1 MNMLTL
7 FDALTMINEGR
18 AQETVDQLREMRLH
32 SPSDI
37 LTNYVLGHAL
47 DVCNQHSRANSI
59 WETASSLCSEDRV
72 IKKMKLPDGV
82 SVFTHTDRF
91 QSGLSEILGEDESD
105 EIQNLIQQLDSSE
118 RTNFEVALD
127 DDNESFGGLTDDDP
141 ITETYARIL
150 ATQKKYS
157 QAAAVYRSL
166 SEQNPDEKDRLL
178 DEAKKLDHLANSET
192 GT

>member
-1 MNMLTL
+1 MLTL

>member
-1 MNMLTL
+1 MNTFTL

-18 AQETVDQLREMRLH
+18 ASETIDHLREMRLN
-32 SPSDI
+32 SPSDV

-47 DVCNQHSRANSI
+47 NVCNQHNRAESV
-59 WETASSLCSEDRV
+59 WETASTLSSEDRTL
-72 IKKMKLPDGV
+72 KKMKLPDGV
-82 SVFTHTDRF
+82 SVFTHTDHL

-105 EIQNLIQQLDSSE
+105 EIQNLIQQLDASD
-118 RTNFEVALD
+118 RTNFEVVLD
-127 DDNESFGGLTDDDP
+127 DDDESFGELTDDDP

-150 ATQKKYS
+150 SAQKKYS

-178 DEAKKLDHLANSET
+178 GEAQKLDILANSGT

>member
-1 MNMLTL
+1 MLTL

-118 RTNFEVALD
+118 RTNFEVVLD
-127 DDNESFGGLTDDDP
+127 DDDESFGGLTDDDP

-178 DEAKKLDHLANSET
+178 DEAKKLDLLANSET

>member
-1 MNMLTL
+1 MLTL

-118 RTNFEVALD
+118 RTNFEVALN
-127 DDNESFGGLTDDDP
+127 DNDESFGGLTDDDP

-178 DEAKKLDHLANSET
+178 DEAKKLDLLANSET

>member
-118 RTNFEVALD
+118 RTNFEVVLD
-127 DDNESFGGLTDDDP
+127 DDDESFGGLTDDDP

-178 DEAKKLDHLANSET
+178 DEAKKLDLLANSET

>member
-1 MNMLTL
+1 MNVLTL
-7 FDALTMINEGR
+7 FDALTMIDEGR
-18 AQETVDQLREMRLH
+18 ASETVDQLHEMHLQ

-47 DVCNQHSRANSI
+47 DVCNQHSRADSI
-59 WETASSLCSEDRV
+59 WETASTLSSEDRTR
-72 IKKMKLPDGV
+72 KKMKLPDGV
-82 SVFTHTDRF
+82 SVFTHTDHL

-105 EIQNLIQQLDSSE
+105 EIQNLIQQLDASD
-118 RTNFEVALD
+118 RINFEAVLD
-127 DDNESFGGLTDDDP
+127 DDDESFGGLTDDDP

-178 DEAKKLDHLANSET
+178 EEAQKLDLLANSET
-192 GT
+192 ST

>member
-18 AQETVDQLREMRLH
+18 ASETVDQLREMHLQ

-59 WETASSLCSEDRV
+59 WEAASALSSKDRTR
-72 IKKMKLPDGV
+72 KKMKLPDGV
-82 SVFTHTDRF
+82 SVFTHTERL

-105 EIQNLIQQLDSSE
+105 EIQNLIQQLDASD
-118 RTNFEVALD
+118 RINFEVVLD
-127 DDNESFGGLTDDDP
+127 DDDESFGGLTDDDP

-178 DEAKKLDHLANSET
+178 DEAQKLDLLANSET
-192 GT
+192 ST